1 VRGEF
6 EVSDQL
12 ASDGEIVAA
21 SAREPERFAEIFER
35 HFAAIH
41 HYLAR
46 RLGEDLADDL
56 AAQVFLVAFERRGTF
71 RAGTTDVRPWLY
83 GIATNLVRNN
93 RRAERRLLAAMGRLS
108 GGRDVLRETG
118 SAASA
123 GDLAE
128 LSRALA
134 ALKQAQRDALLL
146 HAWGGLSHSEI
157 ARSLGVPEGTVASR
171 IARARRHLRQV
182 LGGTG
187 PAPHQRQGQGGSH
200 E

>member
-6 EVSDQL
+6 EVSDDL
-12 ASDGEIVAA
+12 ASDGQIVAA
-21 SAREPERFAEIFER
+21 SIREPERFASIFER

-46 RLGEDLADDL
+46 RVGEDLADDL

-108 GGRDVLRETG
+108 GGRDVLPETE
-118 SAASA
+118 SAASV
-123 GDLAE
+123 GDLAQ
-128 LSRALA
+128 LARALA
-134 ALKQAQRDALLL
+134 ALNQAQRDALLL
-146 HAWGGLSHSEI
+146 HAWEGLSHGEI
-157 ARSLGVPEGTVASR
+157 ASSLGVPQGTVASR

-187 PAPHQRQGQGGSH
+187 SAPRQRQDQGGKT
-200 E
+200 

>member
-6 EVSDQL
+6 EVSDHL
-12 ASDGEIVAA
+12 MSDGEIVAA
-21 SAREPERFAEIFER
+21 SLREPERFASIFER

-56 AAQVFLVAFERRGTF
+56 AAQVFLVAFERRRTF

-108 GGRDVLRETG
+108 GGRDVLPETE

-123 GDLAE
+123 GDLVE
-128 LSRALA
+128 LTQALA
-134 ALKQAQRDALLL
+134 ALNQSQRDALLL
-146 HAWGGLSHSEI
+146 HAWEGLSHSEI

-187 PAPHQRQGQGGSH
+187 SAPHQRQGQGGKS
-200 E
+200 

>member
-6 EVSDQL
+6 DVSDDL

-21 SAREPERFAEIFER
+21 SMREPERFASIFER
-35 HFAAIH
+35 HFPAIH

-46 RLGEDLADDL
+46 RVGQDLADDL

-93 RRAERRLLAAMGRLS
+93 RRAEQRLLAAMGRLS
-108 GGRDVLRETG
+108 GDRDVLPETEG
-118 SAASA
+118 AASF
-123 GDLAE
+123 GDLAQ
-128 LSRALA
+128 LGRALA
-134 ALKQAQRDALLL
+134 ALSRAQRDALLL
-146 HAWGGLSHSEI
+146 HAWEGLSHSEI
-157 ARSLGVPEGTVASR
+157 ASSLGVPAGTVASR
-171 IARARRHLRQV
+171 IARARRHLRKV

-187 PAPHQRQGQGGSH
+187 LVPQQRQGQGGKT
-200 E
+200 

>member
-1 VRGEF
+1 VTRDL
-6 EVSDQL
+6 EVNDHL

-21 SAREPERFAEIFER
+21 SMREPERFASIFER

-46 RLGEDLADDL
+46 RVGEDLADDL

-71 RAGTTDVRPWLY
+71 RAGTNDARPWLY

-93 RRAERRLLAAMGRLS
+93 RRAERRLLAAMGRLN
-108 GGRDVLRETG
+108 GGRDVLPETE

-123 GDLAE
+123 DDLAQ
-128 LSRALA
+128 LARALA
-134 ALKQAQRDALLL
+134 SLNRAQRDALLL
-146 HAWGGLSHSEI
+146 HAWEGLSHSEI
-157 ARSLGVPEGTVASR
+157 ASSLGVPAGTVASR

-187 PAPHQRQGQGGSH
+187 SAPRQRQGQGGKT
-200 E
+200 

>member
-6 EVSDQL
+6 EVSDDL

-21 SAREPERFAEIFER
+21 SIREPERFASIFER

-56 AAQVFLVAFERRGTF
+56 AAQVFLVAFERRGAL
-71 RAGTTDVRPWLY
+71 RAGTTDIRPWLY

-108 GGRDVLRETG
+108 GGRDVVLETESG
-118 SAASA
+118 ASA
-123 GDLAE
+123 SDLAQ
-128 LSRALA
+128 LAWALA
-134 ALKQAQRDALLL
+134 ALNQHQRDALLL
-146 HAWGGLSHSEI
+146 HAWEGLTHGEI
-157 ARSLGVPEGTVASR
+157 ASSLGVPEGTVASR

-182 LGGTG
+182 LDGTES
-187 PAPHQRQGQGGSH
+187 APRQRQGPGGKT
-200 E
+200 